1 MSIHD
6 DLKAYID
13 GELSP
18 ERTDEVRDAI
28 STDSSLREA
37 ETQMR
42 NLGSG
47 IRQMAHELPILGAE
61 KALQSVRRKPFS
73 FAKLGF
79 AASLLLFSAFAVTRF
94 VGRPMNESSEF
105 AVATLDRAK
114 METMNEA
121 PAPMSQAPALDSGSE
136 SSVDGFAGGGGGKAR
151 AKAEFANEGQ
161 SDKAKSL
168 AYKNP
173 TVYPEGEAKAS
184 RQVIQTADM
193 TLLVV
198 DANKSQSEAQ
208 TLAKRLGGFVSQS
221 SASGAEEGT
230 PTAMIVMRV
239 PEKHFETA
247 LASLRKL
254 GEKVN
259 ESVDGQDVTAEVAD
273 TTARLKVMRAEEDSY
288 VTMLRGARK
297 VGELLEIK
305 ERLSGVRQ
313 EIESIT
319 ARQKTLVDQSS
330 LSTISATFQQRPRAG
345 ESQAKTSWSEDAWA
359 NAINSFRSVGQT
371 LGTAGIN
378 VIVFSPVWLPLLF
391 GGLLIWKRRV

>member
-18 ERTDEVRDAI
+18 ERTNEVRDAI
-28 STDSSLREA
+28 TSDSSLRDA
-37 ETQMR
+37 ETEMR
-42 NLGSG
+42 SLGSG
-47 IRQMAHELPILGAE
+47 IKQMAHELPILGAE

-79 AASLLLFSAFAVTRF
+79 AASLVLFSAFAVTRL
-94 VGRPMNESSEF
+94 VRVPSSEG
-105 AVATLDRAK
+105 AEVAMAKVDLAKSESLEGLPAPTTKGRTFDKEFDGQANGAEMGGEGRIRAK
-114 METMNEA
+114 FESPM
-121 PAPMSQAPALDSGSE
+121 PANK
-136 SSVDGFAGGGGGKAR
+136 VDER
-151 AKAEFANEGQ
+151 
-161 SDKAKSL
+161 

-173 TVYPEGEAKAS
+173 AVYPEGEARMA

-193 TLLVV
+193 TLRVV

-221 SASGAEEGT
+221 SASGAGEEI

-247 LASLRKL
+247 LAGLRKL
-254 GEKVN
+254 GEKVS

-345 ESQAKTSWSEDAWA
+345 ESQARKSWSEDAWA

-391 GGLLIWKRRV
+391 GGLFIWKRRV